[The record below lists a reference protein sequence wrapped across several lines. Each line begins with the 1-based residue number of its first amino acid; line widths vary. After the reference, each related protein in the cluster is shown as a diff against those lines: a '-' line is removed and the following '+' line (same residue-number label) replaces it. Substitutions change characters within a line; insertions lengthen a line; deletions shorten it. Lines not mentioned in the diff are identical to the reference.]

1 MTFQSPQWL
10 LALPVVLAL
19 VAFYVLLQVRRK
31 AYAARFTNVALLGS
45 LVPKRPGWRRHL
57 AFGIVALGMAALV
70 ISLAVPS
77 SEVRVPRER
86 ATVIMAVDVS
96 LSMKAT
102 DIDPTRFQA
111 MQTAAKQFVDV
122 LPARINLGLV
132 SFAGTATNLVPPTT
146 DRAQVANAIDHLD
159 LAESTAIGEAIFTS
173 LTAIE
178 NFQSTIDTATE
189 DLPPARIVL
198 LSDGY
203 NTVGR
208 ADTQAID
215 AARAAGVPVSTIA
228 FGTDYGTLDLE
239 GETVPVPVDRTTLRA
254 IADDTGGSYSE
265 AASASELEQV
275 YADLG
280 SQIGYTTEPKDVSYW
295 FVRGGVLLALI
306 GACLSLLW
314 TNRLV

>member
-1 MTFQSPQWL
+1 MTFQSPLWL
-10 LALPVVLAL
+10 LLLLAVAAL
-19 VAFYVLLQVRRK
+19 VGLYVLLQLRRK
-31 AYAARFTNVALLGS
+31 RYAARFTNVALLGS

-57 AFGIVALGMAALV
+57 AFGLVALALAALV
-70 ISLAVPS
+70 VSLAVPS
-77 SEVRVPRER
+77 AEVRVPRER

-111 MQTAAKQFVDV
+111 MQSAAKQFVDV

-132 SFAGTATNLVPPTT
+132 SFAGTATTLVPPTT
-146 DRAQVANAIDHLD
+146 DRAQVRTAIDHLQ
-159 LAESTAIGEAIFTS
+159 LAEATAIGEAVFTS
-173 LTAIE
+173 LSAIE
-178 NFQSTIDTATE
+178 NYQDSLDTPSR

-208 ADTQAID
+208 DDTQAID
-215 AARAAGVPVSTIA
+215 AATSAKVPVSTIA
-228 FGTDYGTLDLE
+228 FGTDYGTLDLN
-239 GETVPVPVDRTTLRA
+239 GETVPVPVDRSTLEQ

-275 YADLG
+275 YEDLG
-280 SQIGYTTEPKDVSYW
+280 SQIGYTTEPHDISPW
-295 FVRGGVLLALI
+295 FVRGGLLFAFL
-306 GACLSLLW
+306 GVVASLLW
-314 TNRLV
+314 TNRLL

>member
-1 MTFQSPQWL
+1 MTFQSPLWL
-10 LALPVVLAL
+10 LALLVIAAL
-19 VAFYVLLQVRRK
+19 VAFYVVLQLRRK

-45 LVPKRPGWRRHL
+45 IVPKRPGWRRHL
-57 AFGIVALGMAALV
+57 AFAVVALGLATLV
-70 ISLAVPS
+70 VSLAVPS
-77 SEVRVPRER
+77 TEVRVPRER
-86 ATVIMAVDVS
+86 ATVVMAVDVS

-102 DIDPTRFQA
+102 DIEPDRFRA
-111 MQTAAKQFVDV
+111 MQKAAKEFVDV
-122 LPARINLGLV
+122 LPGRINLGLV

-146 DRAQVANAIDHLD
+146 LGFQVANAIDHLD

-189 DLPPARIVL
+189 KVPPARIVL

-228 FGTDYGTLDLE
+228 FGTDYGTLNLE
-239 GETVPVPVDRTTLRA
+239 GETVPVPVDRTTLKA

-306 GACLSLLW
+306 GACLSLIW

>member
-1 MTFQSPQWL
+1 MTFQSPSWL
-10 LALPVVLAL
+10 LALLVIAAL
-19 VAFYVLLQVRRK
+19 VAFYVVLQLRRK

-45 LVPKRPGWRRHL
+45 IVPKRPGWRRHL
-57 AFGIVALGMAALV
+57 AFAVVALGLAALV
-70 ISLAVPS
+70 VSLAVPS
-77 SEVRVPRER
+77 TKVRVPRER
-86 ATVIMAVDVS
+86 ATVVMAVDVS

-102 DIDPTRFQA
+102 DIEPDRFRA
-111 MQTAAKQFVDV
+111 MQKAAKEFVDV
-122 LPARINLGLV
+122 LPGRINLGLV

-146 DRAQVANAIDHLD
+146 DRAEVANAIDHLD

-178 NFQSTIDTATE
+178 NFQSTIDTTTE
-189 DLPPARIVL
+189 DVPPARIVL

-239 GETVPVPVDRTTLRA
+239 GETVPVPVDRTTLKA

-265 AASASELEQV
+265 AASAAQLEQV

>member
-1 MTFQSPQWL
+1 MSFQSPVWL
-10 LALPVVLAL
+10 LALLVIAAL
-19 VAFYVLLQVRRK
+19 VAFYVVLQLRRK

-45 LVPKRPGWRRHL
+45 IVPKRPGWRRHL
-57 AFGIVALGMAALV
+57 AFAVVALGLATLV

-77 SEVRVPRER
+77 TKVRVPRER
-86 ATVIMAVDVS
+86 ATVVMAVDVS
-96 LSMKAT
+96 LSMQAK
-102 DIDPTRFQA
+102 DIEPDRFRA
-111 MQTAAKQFVDV
+111 MQKAAKEFVDV
-122 LPARINLGLV
+122 LPGRINLGLV

-146 DRAQVANAIDHLD
+146 DRAQVVNAIDHLD

-189 DLPPARIVL
+189 DVPPARIVL

-239 GETVPVPVDRTTLRA
+239 GETVPVPVDRTTLKA

-265 AASASELEQV
+265 AASAAELEQV

-306 GACLSLLW
+306 GACLSLFW
-314 TNRLV
+314 TNRLL

>member
-1 MTFQSPQWL
+1 MTFQSPMWL
-10 LALPVVLAL
+10 LLLLAVAAL
-19 VAFYVLLQVRRK
+19 VGLYVLLQLRRK
-31 AYAARFTNVALLGS
+31 RYAARFTNVALLGS

-57 AFGIVALGMAALV
+57 AFGLVALALAALV
-70 ISLAVPS
+70 VSLAVPS
-77 SEVRVPRER
+77 AEVRVPRER

-132 SFAGTATNLVPPTT
+132 SFAGTATTLVPPTT
-146 DRAQVANAIDHLD
+146 DRAQVRTAIDHLQ
-159 LAESTAIGEAIFTS
+159 LAEATAIGEAVFTS
-173 LTAIE
+173 LSAIE
-178 NFQSTIDTATE
+178 NYQDSLDTPSR

-208 ADTQAID
+208 DDTQAID
-215 AARAAGVPVSTIA
+215 AATSAKVPVSTIA
-228 FGTDYGTLDLE
+228 FGTDYGTLDLN
-239 GETVPVPVDRTTLRA
+239 GETVPVPVDRATLKK
-254 IADDTGGSYSE
+254 IADETGGSYSQ
-265 AASASELEQV
+265 AASAGELEKV

-280 SQIGYTTEPKDVSYW
+280 SQIGYTTEPHDISPW
-295 FVRGGVLLALI
+295 FVRTGVFLAFL
-306 GACLSLLW
+306 GAVLSLLW
-314 TNRLV
+314 TQRLL